1 MLGSHLT
8 LTAKVSVHKFVDFF
22 VIAKKKKVQPMYHQ
36 LLLSSLETFL
46 PENVFLL
53 LQSVVVS
60 FIIRILALLSGFPDP
75 SVLKLET

>member
-1 MLGSHLT
+1 
-8 LTAKVSVHKFVDFF
+8 
-22 VIAKKKKVQPMYHQ
+22 MYSQ

-60 FIIRILALLSGFPDP
+60 FIIHILALLSGFPDP
-75 SVLKLET
+75 SLLKLEK